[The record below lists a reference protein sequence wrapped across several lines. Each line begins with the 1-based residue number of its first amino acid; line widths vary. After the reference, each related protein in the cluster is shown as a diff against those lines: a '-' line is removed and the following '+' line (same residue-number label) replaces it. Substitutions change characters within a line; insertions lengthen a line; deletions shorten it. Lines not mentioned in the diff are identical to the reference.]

1 MDGDKEILEIRKAPT
16 EEEIF
21 ELEKKYMVGGE
32 LRDLLLLTG
41 IIGDEEGWRI
51 DWEKRA
57 KIFEAEI
64 MRLNEVIE
72 KLGGQ
77 KEPYCK

>member
-1 MDGDKEILEIRKAPT
+1 MNKLNIRKAPT
-16 EEEIF
+16 KEELF
-21 ELEKKYMVGGE
+21 ELNKKFLVGGE

-41 IIGDEEGWRI
+41 INGDEDGWNI
-51 DWEKRA
+51 DWEERA

-64 MRLNEVIE
+64 MRLNEIIV
-72 KLGGQ
+72 KLGGA